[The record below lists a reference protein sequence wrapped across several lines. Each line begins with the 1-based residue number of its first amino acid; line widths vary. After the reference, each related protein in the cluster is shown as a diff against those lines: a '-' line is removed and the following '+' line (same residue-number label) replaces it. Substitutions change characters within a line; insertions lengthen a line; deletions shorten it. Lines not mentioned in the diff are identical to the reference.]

1 MVRPCSVL
9 GLLQR
14 IGELERDLGRLQ
26 GEIQKCCA
34 EQESARNQLAQKAK
48 VTWASGGVESHGWM
62 MAQGPDPGELQH

>member
-26 GEIQKCCA
+26 EEIQKCST
-34 EQESARNQLAQKAK
+34 EQESTRNQLAQKAK
-48 VTWASGGVESHGWM
+48 VT
-62 MAQGPDPGELQH
+62 